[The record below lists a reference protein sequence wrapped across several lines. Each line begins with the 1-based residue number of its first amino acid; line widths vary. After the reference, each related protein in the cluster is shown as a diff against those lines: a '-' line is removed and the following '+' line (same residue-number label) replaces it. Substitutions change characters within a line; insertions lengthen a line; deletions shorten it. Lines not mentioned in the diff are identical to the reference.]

1 MQVFHFYLHVIGS
14 DRLEIFFEQFR
25 NLLVFLI
32 RHQTATNLGVCLGRQ
47 YGLSTFSRV
56 TTPNTTHV
64 KRRTNTR
71 TLIGRE
77 SFFALHLLNVQRF
90 FVILQIKR
98 SLRHLGTFFSTY
110 FQHVII
116 ESGYRD
122 MPLLILHI
130 GNHLTQHV
138 NRVRHRTPEN
148 TGMQISI
155 RTGNFNLPVSQ
166 TSQSRRNWR
175 NITANHTG
183 IGNQNHISFQHI
195 LMIPAELGETRGTD
209 FLFSL
214 DHELHVTVQF
224 PGFH

>member
-1 MQVFHFYLHVIGS
+1 MQVIHFHLHVIRS

-138 NRVRHRTPEN
+138 NRVCHRTSEN

-166 TSQSRRNWR
+166 TSQSRRN
-175 NITANHTG
+175 
-183 IGNQNHISFQHI
+183 
-195 LMIPAELGETRGTD
+195 
-209 FLFSL
+209 
-214 DHELHVTVQF
+214 
-224 PGFH
+224 